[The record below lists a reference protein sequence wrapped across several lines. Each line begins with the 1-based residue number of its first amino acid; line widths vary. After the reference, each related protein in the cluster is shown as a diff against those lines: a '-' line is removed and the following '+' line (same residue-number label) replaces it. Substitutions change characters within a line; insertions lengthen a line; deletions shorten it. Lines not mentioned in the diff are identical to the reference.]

1 MKSLKKFSAIFLTLS
16 MVVGMILPSIGRIEA
31 APSTAKTTDVTESVT
46 LHKILMNKD
55 KFKAWKQPGHTGLN
69 GENYTGESIG
79 DDSKIKAFFGEGA
92 TEIKDVYFALKFS
105 KDYEGKDSESK
116 KGKYVKAKGNSG
128 DDKLTPLMQEGEPE
142 ATDNLD
148 EAVGG
153 LTQAGNAGIK
163 FITKDLKGKF
173 EFVEERSKTKYVSAD
188 GAKLTDSKA
197 VPLEITLPLVN
208 EKGVVKEAHVYPKN
222 TEDKTVVN
230 KYHTESPKNAEYQ
243 NYLEEKG
250 TVTKMIGS
258 ENKYTVKTKIP
269 EKAKYDTMVWTDT
282 MDIGLAYNKS
292 DDNKATTKGVT
303 ITYSRTSNT
312 TATTIDLTKDT
323 DYTLTETYSGFT
335 LTLTASGIKKI
346 EAEAEKG
353 EFEIT
358 LEYAATITKDA
369 VIDKPMQN
377 NISFNY
383 NRKPSEPKPVNP
395 QNGDIKINKTWD
407 KVTAENAKVD
417 VEYVLLDS
425 DGKAIARVHFNKD
438 GSYVE
443 KESILPKGIT
453 FEADTTTK
461 YSGTF
466 KGLDSTKNY
475 KIVEYVNGFAPKYED
490 TNRVG
495 SYKITNI
502 PDNTNVTP
510 KPPVVKT
517 GGKKFVKANTKGDRL
532 EGAQFIVQ
540 KSETEYLTLKDVE
553 TQSSDNAK
561 YQEAEK
567 AYQDAVAALNEA
579 LAKGEISG
587 TNQAT
592 ISGKKYSV
600 KSEAEK
606 AIEGLKSVRDQAF
619 LKANQQWTW
628 GNDKKKAFVFM
639 SDKEGRFEVKGLDY
653 DAENGTV
660 YTLVEIKEPA
670 GYAKA
675 YTDFASGVK
684 FTVNDGT
691 YAGSAT
697 EMQYNKDDKN
707 GGYGMKVI
715 NKKVTIPQTGGI
727 GTVIFAVA
735 GIALMGFAAY
745 SIKKNSKED

>member
-1 MKSLKKFSAIFLTLS
+1 MKSLKRFSAIFLALA

-31 APSTAKTTDVTESVT
+31 AGESTKTDVTESVI
-46 LHKILMNKD
+46 LHKILMDKD
-55 KFKAWKQPGHTGLN
+55 SFRAWKEPGHTGSN
-69 GENYTGESIG
+69 GGKYTGESIG
-79 DDSKIKAFFGEGA
+79 DDTKIKAFFGKSA

-105 KDYEGKDSESK
+105 KDYQGKDSEKK

-128 DDKLTPLMQEGEPE
+128 EDKLKPEMQDGEPV
-142 ATDNLD
+142 ATDKLD

-197 VPLEITLPLVN
+197 VPLAITLPLVN
-208 EKGVVKEAHVYPKN
+208 ESGVVKEAHVYPKN
-222 TEDKTVVN
+222 TEDKTIVN
-230 KYHTESPKNAEYQ
+230 KYHTESAKNTEYQ

-407 KVTAENAKVD
+407 TVTAETAKVD

-425 DGKAIARVHFNKD
+425 DGKAIARVHFNKE

-453 FEADTTTK
+453 FEAGDTK

-466 KGLDSTKNY
+466 KGLEETKSY
-475 KIVEYVNGFAPKYED
+475 KILEYVDGFAPGYDD
-490 TNRVG
+490 TNSAG
-495 SYKITNI
+495 IYNI
-502 PDNTNVTP
+502 KNTPDKTNVTP

-517 GGKKFVKANTKGDRL
+517 GGKKFVKVNTKDDRL

-540 KSETEYLTLKDVE
+540 KSKTEYLTLKDAE
-553 TQSSDNAK
+553 TKESDNAK
-561 YQEAEK
+561 YQAAEK

-579 LAKGEISG
+579 LAKGSISA
-587 TNQAT
+587 TNQVT
-592 ISGKKYSV
+592 ISAKQHSSKE
-600 KSEAEK
+600 EAEK
-606 AIEGLKSVRDQAF
+606 AINTLKTKRDQAF
-619 LKANQQWTW
+619 EAANQQWTW
-628 GNDKKKAFVFM
+628 GKDKDKAFVFM
-639 SDKEGRFEVKGLDY
+639 SDKDGRFEVKGLDY
-653 DAENGTV
+653 DVKNGTE

-675 YTDFASGVK
+675 YTDFDSGVK
-684 FTVNDGT
+684 FTVKDGT
-691 YAGSAT
+691 YAGQPT
-697 EMQYNKDDKN
+697 EMQYNSNDAKD
-707 GGYGMKVI
+707 GFGMRVL
-715 NKKVTIPQTGGI
+715 NKKVDIPQTGGI
-727 GTVIFAVA
+727 GTLIFAVA

-745 SIKKNSKED
+745 SMKRNSKED